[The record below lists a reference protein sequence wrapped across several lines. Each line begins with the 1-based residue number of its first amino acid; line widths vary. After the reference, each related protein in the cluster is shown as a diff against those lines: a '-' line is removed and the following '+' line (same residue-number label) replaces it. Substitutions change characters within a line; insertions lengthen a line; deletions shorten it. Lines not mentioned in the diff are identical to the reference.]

1 MSQEQLTSAV
11 SHTRRRWLMTGGA
24 LAVAAGGAGMAWQF
38 RDRFSSNDEALQ
50 AFWSREFVGSDGA
63 VLPIASFRGQPLL
76 VNFWA
81 TWCPPCV
88 RELPLINAFAQTQA
102 ARGAHAIQ
110 VLGIAV
116 DQAAAVSKWLAR
128 QPLSFPVVLAG
139 NGGLGL
145 TRSLGNING
154 GLPFTLLLDAEGR
167 VQQRKMGE
175 ISEKDL
181 EQWTTLA

>member
-1 MSQEQLTSAV
+1 MSQEQSTSAV
-11 SHTRRRWLMTGGA
+11 SHVRRRWLMTGAA
-24 LAVAAGGAGMAWQF
+24 LAVTAGGVGLAWQF
-38 RDRFSSNDEALQ
+38 RGGVSSNDEALQ
-50 AFWSREFVGSDGA
+50 AFWSRDFVGSDGA
-63 VLPIASFRGQPLL
+63 VLPLASFRGQPLL

-88 RELPLINAFAQTQA
+88 RELPLINGFAQAQSK
-102 ARGAHAIQ
+102 RGAHAIQ

-116 DQAAAVSKWLAR
+116 DQAAAVSQWLSR

-139 NGGLGL
+139 AGGVGL

-181 EQWTTLA
+181 EQWATFA